1 MNDLRYAVRQ
11 LRRAPG
17 FTITALAT
25 VAICLG
31 ANLAIFAV
39 IDSVLLKPLPF
50 PHSDRLVSI
59 YNTYPN
65 AGVENDGSSFTNYYE
80 RRGNIPAFSSLS
92 IYMERAET
100 VGDPG
105 SMRQEEIV
113 RISPDFFTTLGVS
126 PAIGRTFTEEEADD
140 QKNVIILS
148 DAFWRQHFDSDP
160 NVLGRE
166 TRING
171 IPRKVVGVLPPAF
184 RFLSSEARVF
194 LPIKSGPEQRA
205 PNARH
210 SGGGGTHMIARLKP
224 GATIAEAQSQ
234 IDAHNAA
241 VERDDPQAKTMAEA
255 GFRSLVVSLH
265 AEHVRSI
272 RPTLLLLQAG
282 VFFLLLIGAVN
293 LVNLLLIRAS
303 DRSKEMA
310 TRQAMGATRWHVVRQ
325 VVTEPLLLTAAGGSV
340 GVVMGA
346 WGTQLLQVLGANRL
360 PLGAQIA
367 FDGRLAAIG
376 LAGAV
381 FLGIAIAAP
390 IAWFNLRFNLRSHL
404 ANALQSESRSGTMSR
419 KTQRLRHGFVI
430 GQITLAFVL
439 LAGAALLGLSLKTV
453 MAVPSGFRAEHA
465 LTGKGTI
472 SWDAIPN
479 RVAIIDRLLESIR
492 QEPGVAAAGTI
503 TNIPL
508 SGDNG
513 KTAVI
518 PHGYV
523 PPAGQSQHGHYSYA
537 VHGDYFSALGIPLR
551 EGRYLTS
558 ADSHRSERVCVVD
571 EEFARRYWPNGGA
584 IGQRVTLGNETD
596 DTKLFTIVGIVGA
609 VKQAELTEPQGQGA
623 VYLPYAYRNSNS
635 VFIVARTTQ
644 RPEAFAETLRRLVRA
659 TDPELAINDV
669 RSMETRIDDSLIA
682 RRSPA
687 LLAAMFAGV
696 ALLLAAIGTYGVL
709 SYAVA
714 QRRREIGI
722 RMALGAQKH
731 QIGAQFL
738 SLGVRLLAAGSALGV
753 LGAWLAGRAMQ
764 SVLFD
769 VPPLPIAALL
779 GTAFVMTTV
788 FVIAGLIPARRA
800 AQVDPATALRAE

>member
-1 MNDLRYAVRQ
+1 MNDLRYGFRQ
-11 LRRAPG
+11 LRKARG

-31 ANLAIFAV
+31 ASLAIFAV

-50 PHSDRLVSI
+50 PHADRLVSI

-92 IYMERAET
+92 IYLERTET

-113 RISPDFFTTLGVS
+113 RVSPDFFTTLGAS
-126 PAIGRTFTEEEADD
+126 PAIGRNFTEEEADD

-148 DAFWRQHFDSDP
+148 NAFWRQDFDSDP

-194 LPIKSGPEQRA
+194 LPIKSEPEQRA

-210 SGGGGTHMIARLKP
+210 SGGGSLHMIARLKP

-241 VERDDPQAKTMAEA
+241 VEKDDPQAKMMAAA
-255 GFRSLVVSLH
+255 GFRSRLVSLH

-282 VFFLLLIGAVN
+282 VFVLLLIGAVN
-293 LVNLLLIRAS
+293 LVNLLLVRAS
-303 DRSKEMA
+303 DRSKEIA

-325 VVTEPLLLTAAGGSV
+325 VVIEPLLLTAAGGSL

-346 WGTQLLQVLGANRL
+346 WGTHLLQVLGANRL

-367 FDGRLAAIG
+367 FDGHLAAIG

-390 IAWFNLRFNLRSHL
+390 IAWFVLRGHL
-404 ANALQSESRSGTMSR
+404 ANALQSESRAGTTSSA
-419 KTQRLRHGFVI
+419 TQRLRHGFIIV
-430 GQITLAFVL
+430 QIALAFVL

-453 MAVPSGFRAEHA
+453 MALPSGFRAEHA
-465 LTGKGTI
+465 LTGKCTL
-472 SWDAIPN
+472 SWKAIPD

-492 QEPGVAAAGTI
+492 QQPGVAAAGTI

-513 KTAVI
+513 KTAVT
-518 PHGYV
+518 PQGYV
-523 PPAGQSQHGHYSYA
+523 PPPGQSQHGHYAYA

-558 ADSHRSERVCVVD
+558 DDSHHSERVCVVD
-571 EEFARRYWPNGGA
+571 EDFTRRYWPNGGA
-584 IGQRVTLGNETD
+584 IGQRVALGDETD
-596 DTKLFTIVGIVGA
+596 DAKLFTIVGVVGS
-609 VKQAELTEPQGQGA
+609 VKQTELTEPPGQGA
-623 VYLPYAYRNSNS
+623 VYLPYAYRDRNS
-635 VFIVARTTQ
+635 VFIVARMAQ
-644 RPEAFAETLRRLVRA
+644 RPEAFTETLRQLVRA
-659 TDPELAINDV
+659 TDPTLAIDDV
-669 RSMETRIDDSLIA
+669 RSMGTRIDDSLIA

-687 LLAAMFAGV
+687 LLAVVFAGV

-722 RMALGAQKH
+722 RMALGAQKQ
-731 QIGAQFL
+731 QIGAHFL
-738 SLGVRLLAAGSALGV
+738 SLGLRLLAAGGALGL

-769 VPPLPIAALL
+769 VPTLPIAALL

-788 FVIAGLIPARRA
+788 VLVAGLIPARRA
-800 AQVDPATALRAE
+800 TQVDPAIALRVE

>member
-1 MNDLRYAVRQ
+1 MTDLRHAFR
-11 LRRAPG
+11 LLLKSPG

-25 VAICLG
+25 IALCLG
-31 ANLAIFAV
+31 ANLAIFA
-39 IDSVLLKPLPF
+39 IIHSVLLQPLPF
-50 PHSDRLVSI
+50 PQSDRLVTI
-59 YNTYPN
+59 FNTYPK
-65 AGVENDGSSFTNYYE
+65 AGVENDGSSLTNYYE
-80 RRGNIPAFSSLS
+80 RRGHIPALESVS

-105 SMRQEEIV
+105 SMQQEEIV
-113 RISPDFFTTLGVS
+113 RSSPEFFTTLGVS
-126 PAIGRTFTEEEADD
+126 PAIGRNFTEEEADD

-148 DAFWRQHFDSDP
+148 NAFWRQQFDSDP
-160 NVLGRE
+160 NILGRE

-194 LPIKSGPEQRA
+194 LPIKSGAEQRG
-205 PNARH
+205 PKARH

-241 VERDDPQAKTMAEA
+241 VEQDDPQAKMMAEA
-255 GFRSLVVSLH
+255 GFRSRVVSLH
-265 AEHVRSI
+265 AEQVRSI

-310 TRQAMGATRWHVVRQ
+310 IRQAMGATRWHVVRQ
-325 VVTEPLLLTAAGGSV
+325 VVTETLLLAAAGGSL
-340 GVVMGA
+340 GVVLGA
-346 WGTQLLQVLGANRL
+346 WGTQLLQFLGANRL

-381 FLGIAIAAP
+381 FLGIAIAVP
-390 IAWFNLRFNLRSHL
+390 IAWFNLRSHL
-404 ANALQSESRSGTMSR
+404 ANALQSESRAGTISR
-419 KTQRLRHGFVI
+419 ATQRLRHGFI
-430 GQITLAFVL
+430 IAQIALAFVL
-439 LAGAALLGLSLKTV
+439 LAGAALLGLSLKKA
-453 MAVPSGFRAEHA
+453 MAVPAGFRAEHV
-465 LTGKGTI
+465 LTGECTI
-472 SWDAIPN
+472 SWEKIPN
-479 RVAIIDRLLESIR
+479 RVGLIDRLLESIR
-492 QEPGVAAAGTI
+492 QQPGIVAAGTI

-513 KTAVI
+513 KTVAA
-518 PHGYV
+518 PKGYV
-523 PPAGQSQHGHYSYA
+523 PPPGQSPHGHYSYA

-551 EGRYLTS
+551 AGRYLTS
-558 ADSHRSERVCVVD
+558 EDSHRAERVCVVD
-571 EEFARRYWPNGGA
+571 EDFAQRYWPRGGGGVA
-584 IGQRVTLGNETD
+584 IGQRLAHGGETD
-596 DTKLFTIVGIVGA
+596 DAKLFTIVGVVGA

-623 VYLPYAYRNSNS
+623 VYLPYAYRENNS
-635 VFIVARTTQ
+635 VFVVARTTQ
-644 RPEAFAETLRRLVRA
+644 RPEAFAETLRKLVRA
-659 TDPELAINDV
+659 TDPELAIDDV
-669 RSMETRIDDSLIA
+669 RSMDTRIDDSLIA

-687 LLAAMFAGV
+687 LLAGIFAGV

-722 RMALGAQKH
+722 RMALGAQKQ

-738 SLGVRLLAAGSALGV
+738 SLGLRLLAAGSALGL

-769 VPPLPIAALL
+769 VPALPIAALL
-779 GTAFVMTTV
+779 DTALVMAIVSLT
-788 FVIAGLIPARRA
+788 ACLIPARRA
-800 AQVDPATALRAE
+800 TKVDPMEALRHE